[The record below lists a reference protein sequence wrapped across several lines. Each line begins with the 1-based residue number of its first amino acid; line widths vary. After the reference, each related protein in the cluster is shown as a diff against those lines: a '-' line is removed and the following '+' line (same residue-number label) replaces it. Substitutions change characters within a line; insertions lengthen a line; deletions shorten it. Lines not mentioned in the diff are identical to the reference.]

1 MRYHKMDEFD
11 IAKRD
16 KHVNI
21 VYSVSKTRVSTFQEK
36 IRNDKWFILGGAFTF
51 IGCEILDSVEETC
64 DDNVFLKNP
73 GGTRFSRI
81 SKTTVFPEPAE
92 GDVLV
97 IVCIKPEM
105 EGLEFGS
112 YTPENMFQNAPCCTF
127 SIDHVDLGFKF
138 ERAGDGFDL
147 LITTQNRD
155 DIPLHVKEKLAKV
168 SELMKIIVTD
178 MINVVSSFYETTANT
193 VTART

>member
-1 MRYHKMDEFD
+1 MDKFD

-16 KHVNI
+16 KHVNV
-21 VYSVSKTRVSTFQEK
+21 VYSVPKTNVSTFQEK

-51 IGCEILDSVEETC
+51 IGCEIMDSVEETC

-73 GGTRFSRI
+73 SGTRFSRI
-81 SKTTVFPEPAE
+81 SNTKILSEPAD

-112 YTPENMFQNAPCCTF
+112 YTPENMFQNAPICTF
-127 SIDHVDLGFKF
+127 SIDQVDLGFQF
-138 ERAGDGFDL
+138 EIVGDGFDL
-147 LITTQNRD
+147 VVIITSNH
-155 DIPLHVKEKLAKV
+155 DIPLHVQEKLAHV
-168 SELMKIIVTD
+168 CDLMKIIVTD
-178 MINVVSSFYETTANT
+178 MVSSCPS
-193 VTART
+193 